1 MSNVSAFTY
10 TLPFHTW
17 PLWPASFLT
26 PNTVKSSPKYLQRLL
41 KYCLILSF
49 SVARELSQCLY
60 RHTAVSHM
68 AAVAR
73 SFLHTRDVSTKLP
86 DDWATLDI
94 DVIIKEVSRD
104 LDLPSDARDDLNHC
118 KEFRFYFSLLNSD
131 IHVRV
136 ATPEIC

>member
-1 MSNVSAFTY
+1 
-10 TLPFHTW
+10 
-17 PLWPASFLT
+17 
-26 PNTVKSSPKYLQRLL
+26 
-41 KYCLILSF
+41 
-49 SVARELSQCLY
+49 
-60 RHTAVSHM
+60 M

-118 KEFRFYFSLLNSD
+118 KEFRFYFSLLYSD

-136 ATPEIC
+136 ATPGTC